1 MGTAAQLL
9 LWGTGAG
16 GATFPLLERALEG
29 WHCIPRATPTVLG
42 GAWVTKRLGQQQAR
56 TGQEAGA
63 LQVSLSAPQDRGVAA
78 RRLQIGRSRL
88 SRPSPSYPIP
98 AHPVL
103 SRAVPFRPVPCRAV
117 PCRQESRAMLHW
129 GYDEHNGPAHWK
141 EVFPVANGD
150 RQSPI
155 DIKTEETKYDPS
167 LRPLNPSYD
176 PASAKI
182 ILNNGHST
190 SVEFDDTVNKSVL
203 TGGPLSGTY
212 RLRQIH
218 FHWGSNDEAGSEHT
232 VDGMKYAAEL
242 HVVHW
247 NAEKYSSFV
256 EAACQ
261 SDGLAVMA
269 VFLKIGE
276 CNPQLNK
283 ITDRLDTIR
292 IKGKKALFTN
302 FDPSC
307 LLPKSLDYW
316 TYFGSLTVPPLLESV
331 IWIVLREPI
340 SVCSEQLAKF
350 RSLLSTAEDEAAC
363 CLLRN
368 FRPPQPLRGREVRR
382 N

>member
-1 MGTAAQLL
+1 MWVVAPVPALKP
-9 LWGTGAG
+9 
-16 GATFPLLERALEG
+16 FPLLA
-29 WHCIPRATPTVLG
+29 
-42 GAWVTKRLGQQQAR
+42 
-56 TGQEAGA
+56 
-63 LQVSLSAPQDRGVAA
+63 
-78 RRLQIGRSRL
+78 
-88 SRPSPSYPIP
+88 
-98 AHPVL
+98 
-103 SRAVPFRPVPCRAV
+103 
-117 PCRQESRAMLHW
+117 
-129 GYDEHNGPAHWK
+129 
-141 EVFPVANGD
+141 FP
-150 RQSPI
+150 
-155 DIKTEETKYDPS
+155 
-167 LRPLNPSYD
+167 
-176 PASAKI
+176 
-182 ILNNGHST
+182 
-190 SVEFDDTVNKSVL
+190 VL

-218 FHWGSNDEAGSEHT
+218 FHWGSNDEAGSEHA

-256 EAACQ
+256 EAARQ

-276 CNPQLNK
+276 CNPQLKK

-292 IKGKKALFTN
+292 IKGKRALFTN

-350 RSLLSTAEDEAAC
+350 RSLLSTAEDEVAC

-368 FRPPQPLRGREVRR
+368 YRPPQPLKGREVRR

>member
-1 MGTAAQLL
+1 
-9 LWGTGAG
+9 
-16 GATFPLLERALEG
+16 
-29 WHCIPRATPTVLG
+29 
-42 GAWVTKRLGQQQAR
+42 
-56 TGQEAGA
+56 
-63 LQVSLSAPQDRGVAA
+63 
-78 RRLQIGRSRL
+78 
-88 SRPSPSYPIP
+88 
-98 AHPVL
+98 
-103 SRAVPFRPVPCRAV
+103 
-117 PCRQESRAMLHW
+117 MLHW

-155 DIKTEETKYDPS
+155 DIKTEET
-167 LRPLNPSYD
+167 N
-176 PASAKI
+176 
-182 ILNNGHST
+182 
-190 SVEFDDTVNKSVL
+190 VEFDDTVNKSGSFQPNRSSLLSDFSCSDDEPTTAFVL

-218 FHWGSNDEAGSEHT
+218 FHWGSNDEAGSEHA

-247 NAEKYSSFV
+247 NSEKYSSFV
-256 EAACQ
+256 EAARQ

-269 VFLKIGE
+269 VFLQIGE

-292 IKGKKALFTN
+292 IKGKRALFTN

-340 SVCSEQLAKF
+340 SVCSEQSAFVRLTAMRMDLGLTFWFKIPASQRQDIVQLAKF
-350 RSLLSTAEDEAAC
+350 RSLLSTAEDEVAC

-368 FRPPQPLRGREVRR
+368 YRPPQPLKGREVRR